1 MGWLDASFTYRS
13 GNIPKYKVG
22 DKVYKLLVIPPE
34 LGKRKLQKFCVA
46 CEITGVSTKK
56 SGFIFR
62 EFTYTV
68 KMLNTGEIVENVY
81 ESELYTEYQNVLE
94 TKNPDI
100 TFEELIDQLYE
111 EFSDDYTKGQFA
123 LYIHALII
131 QQGWYNKFP
140 HGFYVYEKPHR

>member
-1 MGWLDASFTYRS
+1 MSWLDAATFYRS
-13 GNIPKYKVG
+13 GDTPKYKVG

-46 CEITGVSTKK
+46 CEIISVSTKK

-68 KMLNTGEIVENVY
+68 KMSTGEIVENVY
-81 ESELYTEYQNVLE
+81 ESELYTEYQNVPE

-100 TFEELIDQLYE
+100 TFKEAVEEALEQMSE
-111 EFSDDYTKGQFA
+111 ES
-123 LYIHALII
+123 L
-131 QQGWYNKFP
+131 
-140 HGFYVYEKPHR
+140 

>member
-13 GNIPKYKVG
+13 GNTPKYKVG

-34 LGKRKLQKFCVA
+34 LGKRKLQKFCIE
-46 CEITGVSTKK
+46 CEVTGVSTKK

-68 KMLNTGEIVENVY
+68 KMSTGEVVENVY

-100 TFEELIDQLYE
+100 TFAEAVEEAMEQMTDETL
-111 EFSDDYTKGQFA
+111 
-123 LYIHALII
+123 
-131 QQGWYNKFP
+131 
-140 HGFYVYEKPHR
+140 

>member
-1 MGWLDASFTYRS
+1 MSWLDAATFYRS
-13 GNIPKYKVG
+13 GDTPKYKVG

-46 CEITGVSTKK
+46 CEITSVSTKK

-68 KMLNTGEIVENVY
+68 KMSTGEIVENVY
-81 ESELYTEYQNVLE
+81 ESELYTEYQNVPE

-100 TFEELIDQLYE
+100 TFKEAVEE
-111 EFSDDYTKGQFA
+111 A
-123 LYIHALII
+123 LEQMSEDSL
-131 QQGWYNKFP
+131 
-140 HGFYVYEKPHR
+140 